1 MQLNTL
7 GITFSLNAGHTTYST
22 ATGFW
27 TASNSSYL
35 TSGVANYGRPTPV
48 KFSLSSGSL
57 PSGADVVSVYY
68 LFFDTA
74 LKVAFGAT
82 FEDAYNNI
90 PIIFSTSGSLFTV
103 SQCGK
108 TYNLKTEFSEC
119 CPTPL
124 FDSQLPEP
132 VSWNYKVPTFADFP
146 KQIDFAIS
154 GITRSEN
161 PRYFF
166 TQESDIL
173 AGLAYCNDS
182 FDLYTGSQ
190 NNGGSEVNESYYWT
204 GDANTKFLP
213 YASDGATFAS
223 FMNVKSFQNFIKRNM
238 IRIDFK
244 MQLYGSDIG
253 GWNIYYSLTIA
264 INVGAL
270 ADPPDGGG
278 AYYSAISAVPTSGG
292 IPDLSG
298 IFSSIPTLTS
308 EGTSNS
314 LTGLPYY
321 IGWPESISPTFS
333 GSYAAQV
340 FPATLTLTNIDNT
353 YGGVGTRLGKYYPV
367 TTYPTRTWTTNN
379 YSSELPATVTL
390 TKVVGHDWNYE
401 SEPFTT
407 AVNVTNKIRLKYVTY
422 RNGYFVYAL
431 YDRNFEDNGYY
442 DSISGYVGSGGFQL
456 VNTNITTYVTDGTT
470 WLFNEPG
477 HIQKTAGLYSPFA
490 DTICLLWR
498 SSGIPYLESVEPK
511 VSTASA
517 FAYYYLEPPPP

>member
-27 TASNSSYL
+27 TATDSYYL
-35 TSGVANYGRPTPV
+35 TNGVANYGRPTPV

-68 LFFDTA
+68 LFFDTE

-90 PIIFSTSGSLFTV
+90 PIIFPTSGTLFTA

-132 VSWNYKVPTFADFP
+132 VSWKYKVPTFADFP
-146 KQIDFAIS
+146 KQINFSIS
-154 GITRSEN
+154 GITRSAN
-161 PRYFF
+161 PRYFL

-182 FDLYTGSQ
+182 FTLYTGSQ
-190 NNGGSEVNESYYWT
+190 NGGGSSVNESYYWT

-223 FMNVKSFQNFIKRNM
+223 FMNVKYFQNFLKRNM
-238 IRIDFK
+238 VRIDFT
-244 MQLYGSDIG
+244 MHLYGSDVG

-264 INVGAL
+264 ISVGSL
-270 ADPPDGGG
+270 EHQDGGS
-278 AYYSAISAVPTSGG
+278 AYYTATSAVPTSGG
-292 IPDLSG
+292 IPTLAG
-298 IFSSIPTLTS
+298 IFSSIPTLTNS
-308 EGTSNS
+308 GTANS

-321 IGWPESISPTFS
+321 IGWPASISPTFS
-333 GSYAAQV
+333 GNYAAQV
-340 FPATLTLTNIDNT
+340 FPDTLTLTNIDNT
-353 YGGVGTRLGKYYPV
+353 YGGVGTRLGKYYPYI
-367 TTYPTRTWTTNN
+367 TYPTRTWTTNN
-379 YSSELPATVTL
+379 YSAELPATVTL
-390 TKVVGHDWNYE
+390 TKVVGHSWNYE

-422 RNGYFVYAL
+422 RNGYFAYAL
-431 YDRNFEDNGYY
+431 YDRNFQDNGYY
-442 DSISGYVGSGGFQL
+442 DSISGYVGSGAFQL

-477 HIQKTAGLYSPFA
+477 HIQKNAGLYSPFA

-498 SSGIPYLESVEPK
+498 SSGIPYLESAEPK

-517 FAYYYLEPPPP
+517 FAYYYLEPPTP